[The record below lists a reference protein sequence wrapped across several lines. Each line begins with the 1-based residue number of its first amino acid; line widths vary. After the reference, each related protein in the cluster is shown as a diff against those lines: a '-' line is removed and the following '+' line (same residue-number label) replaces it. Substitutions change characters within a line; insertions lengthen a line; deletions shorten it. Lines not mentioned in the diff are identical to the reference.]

1 MLLYVPVVFIFLVG
15 LCIGSFL
22 NVCIYRL
29 PDPEKSI
36 VFPGSKCP
44 ACDTPIPF
52 YDNIPVCS
60 YILLAGKCRNCKTSI
75 SPRYPLVELLS
86 GAAALSTVLKF
97 GYTPEAL
104 IVSLY
109 RDHDRRYFY

>member
-1 MLLYVPVVFIFLVG
+1 MLPNALDIYLFFIG

-44 ACDTPIPF
+44 ACGTSIPF
-52 YDNIPVCS
+52 YDNIPVFS
-60 YILLAGKCRNCKTSI
+60 YLLLAGKCRHCKARI
-75 SPRYPLVELLS
+75 SPRYPLVELLA
-86 GAAALSTVLKF
+86 GAAALAVVIKF
-97 GYTPEAL
+97 GYTLNAL
-104 IVSLY
+104 IIFFLP
-109 RDHDRRYFY
+109 RP